1 MVLALRQNST
11 ARSSAMS
18 PIVFF
23 FQAEDGIRD
32 LYVTGVQ
39 TCALPIWPAL
49 AGSILLFGAA
59 ILTVGFSATL
69 APAVAAIALSGIGN
83 AVYSVMNQTALLEAS
98 DQAVHGA
105 VMAARFAVAQAGKA
119 LGLGAGA
126 VVTARLG
133 ARSGFA
139 VIGVGLLAVGTTYA
153 LHLLRS

>member
-1 MVLALRQNST
+1 MLEVGLIAGLFAGSAVAGRVAAELR
-11 ARSSAMS
+11 R
-18 PIVFF
+18 
-23 FQAEDGIRD
+23 
-32 LYVTGVQ
+32 
-39 TCALPIWPAL
+39 PAL

-119 LGLGAGA
+119 FGLGAGA

-153 LHLLRS
+153 LHLLRSRTAGS